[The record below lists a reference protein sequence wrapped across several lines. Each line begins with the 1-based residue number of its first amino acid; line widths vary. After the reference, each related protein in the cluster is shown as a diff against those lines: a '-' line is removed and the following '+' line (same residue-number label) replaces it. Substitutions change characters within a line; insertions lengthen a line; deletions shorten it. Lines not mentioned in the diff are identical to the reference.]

1 MASLL
6 SKEDFNRFCKMAAR
20 PWFSNGRLAKIFSIT
35 KVQVV
40 GLISRHGSA
49 IDEYRRPTR
58 IAVEAKERNCLMCST
73 KFTSEHPGNRICPQC
88 KATAAWGTGED
99 YSAGGN
105 GGWI

>member
-1 MASLL
+1 MTALL
-6 SKEDFNRFCKMAAR
+6 SKENFNRFCKLAVR
-20 PWFSNGRLAKIFSIT
+20 PKYSNTRLAKIFGIT
-35 KVQVV
+35 RVQVM

-49 IDEYRRPTR
+49 MDEYRRPTR
-58 IAVEAKERNCLMCST
+58 IAVEAKERNCLMCREE
-73 KFTSEHPGNRICPQC
+73 FTSEHHGNRVCPQC